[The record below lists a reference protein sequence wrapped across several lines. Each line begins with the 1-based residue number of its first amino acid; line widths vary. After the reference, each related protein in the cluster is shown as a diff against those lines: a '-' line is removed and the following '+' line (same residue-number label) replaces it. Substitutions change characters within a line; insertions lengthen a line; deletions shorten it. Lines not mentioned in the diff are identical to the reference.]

1 MKQVYE
7 NWQIASNKFLIVAI
21 GALSI
26 GAVFMLITIF
36 SPKRPDPANLAS
48 SLCPTM
54 TEIRNSTSLQFHPV
68 KIVAEPWR
76 GEHNVYAI
84 FALPLQ
90 YQEIYYRS
98 ALVVK
103 GTDTHWYATITDGK
117 KYGVAVPE
125 DSFLM
130 VGFFRTRLALWYWL
144 TGKFS
149 DLQQPCNWTL
159 HLFP

>member
-1 MKQVYE
+1 V
-7 NWQIASNKFLIVAI
+7 
-21 GALSI
+21 SI
-26 GAVFMLITIF
+26 LMTNF
-36 SPKRPDPANLAS
+36 SPKIPENLNLNS
-48 SLCPTM
+48 SLCSTM
-54 TEIRNSTSLQFHPV
+54 TEIRNSTSLKFYPV

-76 GEHNVYAI
+76 GEHNVYAV

-90 YQEIYYRS
+90 YQEIFYRS
-98 ALVVK
+98 FLVVK
-103 GTDTHWYATITDGK
+103 GTDTHWYAIVTDGK
-117 KYGVAVPE
+117 KYGVAVPK

-130 VGFFRTRLALWYWL
+130 VGFFRTRLAIWYWL